1 MAERAPADQKEREAA
16 LDVRRSFIVQA
27 PAGSGKTE
35 LLVQRYLKLL
45 ETVEKPEEIVA
56 ITFTK
61 KAAAEMRKRV
71 IEKLSPELAPRLR
84 IQTIDALCAALTR
97 QMPVLAKLGAQPA
110 VAEDASELYDEA
122 AARTLADLTPPVAR
136 LLAHLDNNVADA
148 TDLLAG
154 MLERRDQWLRK
165 TGDAPNRGEL
175 EATLAAERN
184 RLIRNAQALYP
195 QASVELANEVL
206 TQKGEWRKKPKPAP
220 PELIAIPGLRE
231 ALVALSAAPPP
242 EYTGMQWEALE
253 AILALLKPAMA
264 QMLALFG
271 ERGEVDFTQIAHG
284 ALLALGTP
292 DEPTDLL
299 LSMDA
304 RVRHLLVDEFQDTS
318 NSQWELLERLTA
330 GWEAGDGRTVFVVG
344 DPMQSIYRFRDAQV
358 GLFLHARRAG
368 LPGVKLEPL
377 TLSTNFRSQ
386 AKIVEWA
393 NEVFPRVLP
402 TAEDEASGAVPY
414 SPSVLFHEATLDGE
428 PTLETFSDR
437 DGEAQRVVELV
448 KTAQGKT
455 AILVRNRSHLD
466 AIVPALKDA
475 GIRFRAVEIEQL
487 GEKQVVQDLYALTR
501 ALTHLA
507 DRVAWLAILRA
518 PWCGLDLKELL
529 DLCAGGR
536 PEAPSP
542 SAGEGWAEG
551 GGRGEGGRNDRT
563 IWELMQ
569 EPRSATTE
577 FQQSFGAPSPPA
589 GQGNTWGGAEGRGQG
604 NTWSAAEGDRQDPPR
619 LAHMRE
625 VLAPALGNRLRGTL
639 RDRVEGVWLALGGP
653 ACVEDV
659 TDLEDA
665 EIFLDELDRL
675 EEAGELTDFS
685 ALGTSLKKLYA
696 LPDVNAGLDAVEIM
710 TIHKAK
716 GLEFDTVIV
725 PGLDRP
731 RRSGRKPLFAWRS
744 LPSPSGTRE
753 HLGRSRGAGGEGAGE
768 TGLLLA
774 PIDET
779 GGDKEPLYQYV
790 RNLDKQA
797 EDIEAGRLLYVAAT
811 RAESRLHLLACLKV
825 DEDGVVKMPSRRS
838 LLGIAWGALSENI
851 PLPTNSE
858 AKSGEAGRLPG
869 DRLRRLP
876 LGFSIPAVPDSTIWR
891 SPLEG
896 REDAAQIEFSWV
908 GETARHMGT
917 VVHAWL
923 RRIADDELKGWDA
936 ARVAQARIAV
946 RGQLSAR
953 GVSGAELEAAAE
965 RVLEA
970 LRNAITDQKGR
981 WVLGSHPEA
990 NSEFRIR
997 TRDRNY
1003 VIDRVFNDAQGT
1015 RWIVDY
1021 KTSTHT
1027 GADVEG
1033 FLDREQQ
1040 RYAAQLQ
1047 RYASALDREAR
1058 CGLYFPILAG
1068 WREILR

>member
-1 MAERAPADQKEREAA
+1 MTDVNNGLRAPSPLAGEGRGEGDRAERDAA
-16 LDVRRSFIVQA
+16 LDVRRSIIVQA

-35 LLVQRYLKLL
+35 LLVRRYLQLL

-71 IEKLSPELAPRLR
+71 LEKLPPELAPRLR

-97 QMPVLAKLGAQPA
+97 QMPVLARFGAQPG
-110 VAEDASELYDEA
+110 VAEDASELYSEA
-122 AARTLADLTPPVAR
+122 ATRTLADLTPPVTR

-148 TDLLAG
+148 TNLLAE

-165 TGDAPNRGEL
+165 TGDAPNRAEL
-175 EATLAAERN
+175 EATLAAERA

-206 TQKGEWRKKPKPAP
+206 TEYKKGHWRWRKRPPAP
-220 PELIAIPGLRE
+220 PELVAIPGLCE
-231 ALVALSAAPPP
+231 ALAALRAAPPP
-242 EYTGMQWEALE
+242 AYSETQWEALE
-253 AILALLKPAMA
+253 AILALLNPALA
-264 QMLALFG
+264 QLLALFG

-284 ALLALGTP
+284 ALQALGTP

-358 GLFLHARRAG
+358 GLFLQARREG
-368 LPGVKLEPL
+368 LPGVELEPL

-386 AKIVEWA
+386 AKIVEWVNRA
-393 NEVFPRVLP
+393 FPDVLP
-402 TAEDEASGAVPY
+402 AAEDEASGAVPY
-414 SPSVLFHEATLDGE
+414 SPSVPFHEAMPDGD
-428 PTLETFSDR
+428 PDLETFAGR
-437 DGEAQRVVELV
+437 DGEAGRVVELV
-448 KTAQGKT
+448 KAAQGKT

-518 PWCGLDLKELL
+518 PWCGLTLDELSEFFE
-529 DLCAGGR
+529 GR
-536 PEAPSP
+536 S
-542 SAGEGWAEG
+542 
-551 GGRGEGGRNDRT
+551 DRT

-569 EPRSATTE
+569 ET
-577 FQQSFGAPSPPA
+577 
-589 GQGNTWGGAEGRGQG
+589 
-604 NTWSAAEGDRQDPPR
+604 PR
-619 LAHMRE
+619 LARMRA
-625 VLAPALGNRLRGTL
+625 VLAPALANRLRGTL
-639 RDRVEGVWLALGGP
+639 RDRVVGAWLALGGP
-653 ACVEDV
+653 ACVESA
-659 TDLEDA
+659 TGLEDA
-665 EIFLDELDRL
+665 EIFLDELERL

-685 ALGTSLKKLYA
+685 ALASSLEDLYA
-696 LPDVNAGLDAVEIM
+696 LPDVNAGVDAVEIM

-731 RRSGRKPLFAWRS
+731 PRPGRKPLFAWRS
-744 LPSPSGTRE
+744 LP
-753 HLGRSRGAGGEGAGE
+753 GGK
-768 TGLLLA
+768 LLLA

-779 GGDKEPLYQYV
+779 GGEKEPLYRYV
-790 RNLDKQA
+790 RNLDKEA
-797 EDIEAGRLLYVAAT
+797 EDIEAGRLLYVATT

-825 DEDGVVKMPSRRS
+825 DEDGVLKMPSKRS
-838 LLGIAWGALSENI
+838 LLGIAWWAFGDAVK
-851 PLPTNSE
+851 LPTAAVAASDGKE
-858 AKSGEAGRLPG
+858 SMSSGV
-869 DRLRRLP
+869 LRRLP
-876 LGFSIPAVPDSTIWR
+876 VDFGMPELPAAMRWK
-891 SPLEG
+891 SPEEE
-896 REDAAQIEFSWV
+896 REDEQIEFSWV

-923 RRIADDELKGWDA
+923 HRIADDELKGWDV
-936 ARVAQARIAV
+936 ARVVRGRTAI
-946 RGQLSAR
+946 RGQLSAK
-953 GVSGAELEAAAE
+953 GVSAAEIEAATE

-970 LRNAITDQKGR
+970 LRNSVADQKGR
-981 WVLGSHPEA
+981 WILGPHPETS
-990 NSEFRIR
+990 NEYRVR
-997 TRDRNY
+997 TRDRSY
-1003 VIDRVFNDAQGT
+1003 VIDRMLRDANGI
-1015 RWIVDY
+1015 RWVVDY
-1021 KTSTHT
+1021 KTSRHE
-1027 GADVEG
+1027 GANVEG
-1033 FLDREQQ
+1033 FLDQEQK
-1040 RYAAQLQ
+1040 RYAAQLDA
-1047 RYASALDREAR
+1047 YATALGGAR
-1058 CGLYFPILAG
+1058 RGLYFPLHAG
-1068 WREILR
+1068 WREWADEP

>member
-1 MAERAPADQKEREAA
+1 MTPMTDPADHREREAA
-16 LDVRRSFIVQA
+16 LDARRSFIVQA

-35 LLVQRYLKLL
+35 LLVQRYLKLI

-71 IEKLSPELAPRLR
+71 IENLSPELAPRLR
-84 IQTIDALCAALTR
+84 IQTIDALCASLTR
-97 QMPVLAKLGAQPA
+97 QMPVLAKFGAQPA
-110 VAEDASELYDEA
+110 VAEDATEMYEEA

-148 TDLLAG
+148 TSLLAG

-165 TGDAPNRGEL
+165 TGDEPTREEL
-175 EATLAAERN
+175 EATLAAERD

-195 QASVELANEVL
+195 QASVDLAKELL
-206 TQKGEWRKKPKPAP
+206 TKEGTWRKKPKPAP
-220 PELIAIPGLRE
+220 PELVAIPGLRE
-231 ALVALSAAPPP
+231 ALVALRAAPPP
-242 EYTGMQWEALE
+242 RYTETQWEALG
-253 AILALLKPAMA
+253 AILALLKPAMV
-264 QMLALFG
+264 QLLALFG

-284 ALLALGTP
+284 ALAALGTS

-304 RVRHLLVDEFQDTS
+304 RIRHLLVDEFQDTS

-330 GWEAGDGRTVFVVG
+330 GWEAGDGRTLFVVG

-368 LPGVKLEPL
+368 LSGVRLEPL

-386 AKIVEWA
+386 AKIVEWV
-393 NEVFPRVLP
+393 NQVFPHVLP
-402 TAEDEASGAVPY
+402 AAEDESSGAVPY
-414 SPSVLFHEATLDGE
+414 SPSVPFHEAAPGGE
-428 PTLETFSDR
+428 PRLETFADR
-437 DGEAQRVVELV
+437 EGEAERVVELV
-448 KTAQGKT
+448 KVAQGKT

-501 ALTHLA
+501 ALTHVA

-518 PWCGLDLKELL
+518 PWCGLTLDEL
-529 DLCAGGR
+529 AAFFEGR
-536 PEAPSP
+536 
-542 SAGEGWAEG
+542 
-551 GGRGEGGRNDRT
+551 DKQT

-569 EPRSATTE
+569 DA
-577 FQQSFGAPSPPA
+577 
-589 GQGNTWGGAEGRGQG
+589 
-604 NTWSAAEGDRQDPPR
+604 PR
-619 LAHMRE
+619 LARMRE
-625 VLAPALGNRLRGTL
+625 VLAPALADRLRGTL

-665 EIFLDELDRL
+665 EIFLDELERL
-675 EEAGELTDFS
+675 EEAGELADFS
-685 ALGTSLKKLYA
+685 ALGESLEKLYA
-696 LPDVNAGLDAVEIM
+696 LPDVNAGPDAVEIM

-731 RRSGRKPLFAWRS
+731 PRSGRKPLFAWRS
-744 LPSPSGTRE
+744 LPG
-753 HLGRSRGAGGEGAGE
+753 GR
-768 TGLLLA
+768 LLLA

-790 RNLDKQA
+790 RDLDKVA
-797 EDIEAGRLLYVAAT
+797 EDIEAGRLFYVAAT

-825 DEDGVVKMPSRRS
+825 DEDGVLKMPSKRS
-838 LLGIAWGALSENI
+838 LLGIAWRALED
-851 PLPTNSE
+851 
-858 AKSGEAGRLPG
+858 AVRLPVTVVAG
-869 DRLRRLP
+869 SEVKTPMPAGRLRRLP
-876 LGFSIPAVPDSTIWR
+876 AHYEVPEAPKATEWKSA
-891 SPLEG
+891 EKG
-896 REDAAQIEFSWV
+896 REEEQIEFSWV

-923 RRIADDELKGWDA
+923 HRIADDELKGWDA
-936 ARVAQARIAV
+936 VRVTRVRATV

-953 GVSGAELEAAAE
+953 GVSGAELEAATE

-970 LRNAITDQKGR
+970 LRNAIADPKGR
-981 WVLGSHPEA
+981 WILGTHPEA
-990 NSEFRIR
+990 KSEYRVR
-997 TRDRNY
+997 TRDRSY
-1003 VIDRVFNDAQGT
+1003 VIDRMIRDANGT
-1015 RWIVDY
+1015 RWVVDF
-1021 KTSTHT
+1021 KTSRHE
-1027 GADVEG
+1027 GADIEG
-1033 FLDREQQ
+1033 FLDQEQE
-1040 RYAAQLQ
+1040 RYAAQLDA
-1047 RYASALDREAR
+1047 YAAALGGASR
-1058 CGLYFPILAG
+1058 GLFFPLHKG
-1068 WREILR
+1068 WRSW

>member
-1 MAERAPADQKEREAA
+1 MSDPADQKERLAA
-16 LDVRRSFIVQA
+16 LDVTRSFIVQA

-71 IEKLSPELAPRLR
+71 IENLSPDLAPRFR

-97 QMPVLAKLGAQPA
+97 QMPVLARFGAQPA
-110 VAEDASELYDEA
+110 VTEDAREMYQEA

-148 TDLLAG
+148 TSLLAG

-165 TGDAPNRGEL
+165 TGDAPTRKEL
-175 EATLAAERN
+175 EATLAAERK
-184 RLIRNAQALYP
+184 RLIHNAQALYP
-195 QASVELANEVL
+195 RASVELANEVL
-206 TQKGEWRKKPKPAP
+206 TVKGEWRQRPPAP
-220 PELIAIPGLRE
+220 LELVAIPGLRE
-231 ALVALSAAPPP
+231 ALFSLCSAPPP
-242 EYTGMQWEALE
+242 KYSETQWEALE
-253 AILALLKPAMA
+253 AILALLNPAMA
-264 QMLALFG
+264 QLLALFG

-284 ALLALGTP
+284 ALQALGTP

-299 LSMDA
+299 LSMDV

-368 LPGVKLEPL
+368 LPSVKLQAL

-386 AKIVEWA
+386 AKIVEWV

-402 TAEDEASGAVPY
+402 AAEDEASGAVPY
-414 SPSVLFHEATLDGE
+414 SPSVPSHPADPEGE
-428 PTLETFSDR
+428 PTLETFADR
-437 DGEAQRVVELV
+437 EGEAQRVAELV
-448 KTAQGKT
+448 KTAKGRT

-487 GEKQVVQDLYALTR
+487 GEKQVVQDLFALTR

-507 DRVAWLAILRA
+507 DRVVWLAILRA
-518 PWCGLDLKELL
+518 PWCGLTLDELS
-529 DLCAGGR
+529 
-536 PEAPSP
+536 EFF
-542 SAGEGWAEG
+542 EGK
-551 GGRGEGGRNDRT
+551 NKQT
-563 IWELMQ
+563 IWDLMQ
-569 EPRSATTE
+569 EL
-577 FQQSFGAPSPPA
+577 
-589 GQGNTWGGAEGRGQG
+589 
-604 NTWSAAEGDRQDPPR
+604 PR
-619 LAHMRE
+619 LARLRE
-625 VLAPALGNRLRGTL
+625 VLAPALADRMRGTL
-639 RDRVEGVWLALGGP
+639 RDRVEGVWLSLGGP

-659 TDLEDA
+659 TELEDA
-665 EIFLDELDRL
+665 EIFLDELERL

-685 ALGTSLKKLYA
+685 ALGESLKKLYA
-696 LPDVNAGLDAVEIM
+696 LPDVNAGVDAVEIM

-731 RRSGRKPLFAWRS
+731 PRSGRRPLFAWRF
-744 LPSPSGTRE
+744 LPSP
-753 HLGRSRGAGGEGAGE
+753 LAGEGAGE
-768 TGLLLA
+768 RGLLLA

-779 GGDKEPLYQYV
+779 GGDKEPLYRYV
-790 RNLDKQA
+790 RDLDKEA

-811 RAESRLHLLACLKV
+811 RAKSRLHLLACLKV
-825 DEDGVVKMPSRRS
+825 DDHGVIKMPFKRS
-838 LLGIAWGALSENI
+838 LLGIAWRAF
-851 PLPTNSE
+851 
-858 AKSGEAGRLPG
+858 ADAVRLPAG
-869 DRLRRLP
+869 VVAVSEEKRLP
-876 LGFSIPAVPDSTIWR
+876 AGKLSRLPADFGMPTTPIATEWK
-891 SPLEG
+891 SPEEG
-896 REDAAQIEFSWV
+896 REEEQVEFSWV

-923 RRIADDELKGWDA
+923 HRIADDELKGWDA
-936 ARVAQARIAV
+936 ARVTRARTAV

-953 GVSGAELEAAAE
+953 GVSGREVEAATE

-970 LRNAITDQKGR
+970 LRNAIADQKGR
-981 WVLGSHPEA
+981 WVLGPHPEA
-990 NSEFRIR
+990 NSEYRIH
-997 TRDRNY
+997 TRERSY
-1003 VIDRVFNDAQGT
+1003 VIDRLIRDANGT
-1015 RWIVDY
+1015 RWVVDY
-1021 KTSTHT
+1021 KTSRHE

-1033 FLDREQQ
+1033 FLDREQK
-1040 RYAAQLQ
+1040 RYAAQLDA
-1047 RYASALDREAR
+1047 YAAALGGASR
-1058 CGLYFPILAG
+1058 GLYFPLHAG
-1068 WREILR
+1068 WRDWDSSEEGGS